1 MSPRAPGGA
10 HFVFSHR
17 RHVHQSFLM
26 SMTQDRDTHDTC
38 RPGFRAT
45 PALSALLIA
54 LGVAGTAS
62 GQSLPLVNPSFETPR
77 IPTGFPAST
86 MVDGWQK
93 APPPPAGFGISAE
106 QWDQMA
112 GTFPNPPA
120 GQPRHLTNAD
130 GTQVAFL
137 FAVPGVSLSQQT
149 PYPFIAG
156 NSYNLQVGLRGGG
169 ALTPGTQFQLSLYYD
184 NGPLNRVRV
193 ASTSVSATDAL
204 TSSSTL
210 ETFSVSLDPATSA
223 QPWIGRNLGVEV
235 MALSPNGA
243 QGIAYWELDKVQLTS
258 VPEPGTG
265 ALLAAGAA
273 VAGLAWVRRRRLS

>member
-1 MSPRAPGGA
+1 MPQTPR
-10 HFVFSHR
+10 
-17 RHVHQSFLM
+17 
-26 SMTQDRDTHDTC
+26 MTI
-38 RPGFRAT
+38 AT
-45 PALSALLIA
+45 PRRTDDASRPRTPRGSRLTALLMV
-54 LGVAGTAS
+54 LGVVVPAS

-86 MVDGWQK
+86 VVDGWQK

-193 ASTSVSATDAL
+193 ASTAVSATDAL

-210 ETFSVSLDPATSA
+210 QTYSVSLDPATSA

-235 MALSPNGA
+235 MALSPNGG

-265 ALLAAGAA
+265 ALLATGAA
-273 VAGLAWVRRRRLS
+273 VAGLAWGRRRRMS

>member
-1 MSPRAPGGA
+1 MTI
-10 HFVFSHR
+10 VNER
-17 RHVHQSFLM
+17 R
-26 SMTQDRDTHDTC
+26 THDTSC
-38 RPGFRAT
+38 PRIPRGT
-45 PALSALLIA
+45 WLPALLIT
-54 LGVAGTAS
+54 LGVVGSAS

-86 MVDGWQK
+86 VVDGWQK
-93 APPPPAGFGISAE
+93 APPPPAGFGISSE

-149 PYPFIAG
+149 PFPFVAG
-156 NSYNLQVGLRGGG
+156 NSYQAQVGLRGGG

-193 ASTSVSATDAL
+193 ASTAVSATDAL

-210 ETFSVSLDPATSA
+210 QTYSVSLDPATA
-223 QPWIGRNLGVEV
+223 DQPWIGRNLGVEL
-235 MALSPNGA
+235 MALSPNGG
-243 QGIAYWELDKVQLTS
+243 QGIAYWELDRVQLTS
-258 VPEPGTG
+258 IPEPGT
-265 ALLAAGAA
+265 AT
-273 VAGLAWVRRRRLS
+273 LAWTGAVVLGLGWTAARRRIR